1 MSRVEVLNEEELSA
15 VVGGTGGK
23 RARQR
28 KISNCVNY
36 IRMGAS
42 SVGGAGAVV
51 GGLGGA
57 LLGESLGVI
66 AGSAVCVGYVA
77 SHR

>member
-51 GGLGGA
+51 GGLGG
-57 LLGESLGVI
+57 SLGVI